1 MTCYRHPDRETYIS
15 CSECG
20 RPICTECMTQA
31 PVGQRCPE
39 HSGKAQGARRI
50 TTGVRRTAYEGGGA
64 IVTKTLIAINV
75 LVYLAELAQGAGI
88 NANSGSIFFHGALDG
103 PDVANGDWWRLF
115 TSMFLHYGPL
125 HLGLNMLALWWFGS
139 VLEAILGRGRYL
151 LVYIVS
157 GLCGSAGALIDNPN
171 AYTVG
176 ASGAIFGVLGAF
188 MVIEY
193 QRTGNLFGNAFI
205 LIAINL
211 VFGFSVSNIAI
222 GGHIGGL
229 IGGIASV
236 LVLSQFGRGHAAYSR
251 VGAVAIAGVVAIGA
265 ASIAIAYL
273 AVG

>member
-1 MTCYRHPDRETYIS
+1 
-15 CSECG
+15 
-20 RPICTECMTQA
+20 
-31 PVGQRCPE
+31 
-39 HSGKAQGARRI
+39 
-50 TTGVRRTAYEGGGA
+50 
-64 IVTKTLIAINV
+64 
-75 LVYLAELAQGAGI
+75 
-88 NANSGSIFFHGALDG
+88 
-103 PDVANGDWWRLF
+103 
-115 TSMFLHYGPL
+115 
-125 HLGLNMLALWWFGS
+125 
-139 VLEAILGRGRYL
+139 
-151 LVYIVS
+151 
-157 GLCGSAGALIDNPN
+157 
-171 AYTVG
+171 VG

-211 VFGFSVSNIAI
+211 AFGFSVSNIAI

-236 LVLSQFGRGHAAYSR
+236 LVLSQFGRGHVAYSR